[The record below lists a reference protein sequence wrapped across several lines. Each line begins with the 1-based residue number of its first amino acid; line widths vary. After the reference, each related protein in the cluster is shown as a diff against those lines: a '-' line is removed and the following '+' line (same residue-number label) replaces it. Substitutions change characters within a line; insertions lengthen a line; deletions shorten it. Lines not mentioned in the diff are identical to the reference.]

1 MAPPCEPA
9 IELKETVAKVAAIKT
24 ESNLLMGKLRGFI
37 N

>member
-24 ESNLLMGKLRGFI
+24 DSNLLMGKLQWFI
-37 N
+37 H